1 MAVFTLM
8 EISATMK
15 VATCVLRT
23 NYRDAPTPPHCVNN
37 QRNGRKERGAS
48 ARPPAPKNT
57 FINLD
62 SLSCNQT
69 TNSRLLS
76 LTKL

>member
-1 MAVFTLM
+1 MG
-8 EISATMK
+8 INGTMK
-15 VATCVLRT
+15 VATCVLRVG
-23 NYRDAPTPPHCVNN
+23 CVALMGVSST
-37 QRNGRKERGAS
+37 REKSRKRTGAS

-57 FINLD
+57 FVNLD
-62 SLSCNQT
+62 NLSCNQT